1 MEQDFT
7 LEDVEKVLE
16 RVRPYLQIDNGDVEA
31 VRIREDNTVEVRLL
45 GSCAGCAMSQM
56 TLRAGIERALMRA
69 YPRIRRV
76 EAILSV
82 SFVSFQLCLSL

>member
-1 MEQDFT
+1 MEQEIT

-16 RVRPYLQIDNGDVEA
+16 RVRPYLQIDEGDVEA

-69 YPRIRRV
+69 YPQIRRV
-76 EAILSV
+76 EAILCV
-82 SFVSFQLCLSL
+82 SFVSFLPCLSL